1 MIIYCEICG
10 KDFNKKYYYDRHKN
24 RKNPCKPKK
33 IEQNIH
39 QNFGGIPLQNPSNFL
54 QNPSNFLQH
63 PSNFLHGQNPL
74 LHSSH
79 PLYHNQ
85 ANFIN
90 YASEIPHNCTL
101 NQEEKTINQKRGDVI
116 EEKMEGVKEEK
127 MEGVKEEKM
136 EGVKDDVMNVKEKKG
151 KKKKIFTCEFCE
163 KTFSRNDN
171 LQRHLK
177 NRCKSRNDEE
187 TEIEK
192 LKRKIEELS
201 KTNENLEKRSTSTI
215 NINNNIQ
222 LNPFG
227 KENLEYI
234 KEELLKNAIKVPHF
248 GLPNLI
254 RLIHFNKDHPE
265 NMNVK
270 QRNKKKPMVD
280 VYNGKEWI
288 TMDKN
293 DTIHNMVAS
302 KKELMDNYFDKFQEL
317 DDYSKNNYER
327 FSYSVDSYLK
337 SQLPKTDCFETI
349 EVTNKCKE
357 LYKSFIYKIDILLV
371 NREVCNQNQ
380 NMI

>member
-1 MIIYCEICG
+1 MIIYCETCG

-33 IEQNIH
+33 IDENI
-39 QNFGGIPLQNPSNFL
+39 GIKLEEIPLQNTSNYLQNTSNYLQNTSNFL
-54 QNPSNFLQH
+54 QNS
-63 PSNFLHGQNPL
+63 SDFLHAQNPVL
-74 LHSSH
+74 NMPPPPIYQNSYSENNNLF
-79 PLYHNQ
+79 Q
-85 ANFIN
+85 ENFN
-90 YASEIPHNCTL
+90 NEV
-101 NQEEKTINQKRGDVI
+101 QK
-116 EEKMEGVKEEK
+116 K
-127 MEGVKEEKM
+127 
-136 EGVKDDVMNVKEKKG
+136 N
-151 KKKKIFTCEFCE
+151 KKKIFTCEFCE

-177 NRCKSRNDEE
+177 NRCKSRNDED

-192 LKRKIEELS
+192 LKKKIEELS
-201 KTNENLEKRSTSTI
+201 KTNENLEKRSTI

-234 KEELLKNAIKVPHF
+234 KEELLRNAIKVPHF

-302 KKELMDNYFDKFQEL
+302 KKELMDNYFDKFQEF

-357 LYKSFIYKIDILLV
+357 LYKSFIYKIDILLI
-371 NREVCNQNQ
+371 NREAFNQNT
-380 NMI
+380 N